1 MDLLVAVPVR
11 LLPAFPLFD
20 FRGVLELLFGDVHTV
35 SAELLIVVQH
45 RPGNRMM
52 VRADAE
58 KAPETQDRVGDA
70 AAGFIDH
77 KALDLPDALTVR
89 VIDRSSFRPVACDQ
103 GGCSSVLRRG
113 CALHCAHHSIVSLIA
128 SPCCSYET
136 RCLGPDLIGGR
147 PGALHSVASTYAAI
161 ALVALT
167 VVNAGRPSSTR
178 QCHGSEAA
186 AHRRRIAERCMGR
199 HLVRAEILNERGTRG
214 GVEGLD
220 IEHSLLEVCF

>member
-45 RPGNRMM
+45 RPGNRIM

-89 VIDRSSFRPVACDQ
+89 VIDRSSFHPIACDQ
-103 GGCSSVLRRG
+103 GGCSSVLRHG
-113 CALHCAHHSIVSLIA
+113 CALYGGYHSIVSSIA
-128 SPCCSYET
+128 SPLLLIRKSAP
-136 RCLGPDLIGGR
+136 RLGSLIGG
-147 PGALHSVASTYAAI
+147 PAALHAVAGVYAAI
-161 ALVALT
+161 GLVALT
-167 VVNAGRPSSTR
+167 VVNAGRPLSTR
-178 QCHGSEAA
+178 QCR
-186 AHRRRIAERCMGR
+186 HRRSA
-199 HLVRAEILNERGTRG
+199 VQK
-214 GVEGLD
+214 D
-220 IEHSLLEVCF
+220 IS

>member
-1 MDLLVAVPVR
+1 MKSRRPVPGVRYHFPWATMSRATASGAQVGDEKFSPLPRPSRHVGWFRSGLFHKPIVSDFPIVVDVLVAGPVR
-11 LLPAFPLFD
+11 LLPAFSLFD

-45 RPGNRMM
+45 RPGNRIM

-89 VIDRSSFRPVACDQ
+89 VIDRSSFHPIACDQ
-103 GGCSSVLRRG
+103 GGCSSVLRHG
-113 CALHCAHHSIVSLIA
+113 CALHCGHHSIVSLIA

-136 RCLGPDLIGGR
+136 RCLGP
-147 PGALHSVASTYAAI
+147 
-161 ALVALT
+161 
-167 VVNAGRPSSTR
+167 
-178 QCHGSEAA
+178 
-186 AHRRRIAERCMGR
+186 
-199 HLVRAEILNERGTRG
+199 
-214 GVEGLD
+214 
-220 IEHSLLEVCF
+220 

>member
-35 SAELLIVVQH
+35 CAELLIVVQH
-45 RPGNRMM
+45 RPGNRIM

-89 VIDRSSFRPVACDQ
+89 VIDRSSFNPIACDQ
-103 GGCSSVLRRG
+103 RGCGSVLRYWW
-113 CALHCAHHSIVSLIA
+113 ALYGGHHGIVSLDCQPPVAHRKTGASARIA
-128 SPCCSYET
+128 DRWPRSLALCCKRL
-136 RCLGPDLIGGR
+136 RCHRARCIDSR
-147 PGALHSVASTYAAI
+147 QRWE
-161 ALVALT
+161 ALVNST
-167 VVNAGRPSSTR
+167 VSAP
-178 QCHGSEAA
+178 Q
-186 AHRRRIAERCMGR
+186 
-199 HLVRAEILNERGTRG
+199 VRAAKDISALLTDSSAIQSNHHLNPP
-214 GVEGLD
+214 LA
-220 IEHSLLEVCF
+220 SLTATGDVR